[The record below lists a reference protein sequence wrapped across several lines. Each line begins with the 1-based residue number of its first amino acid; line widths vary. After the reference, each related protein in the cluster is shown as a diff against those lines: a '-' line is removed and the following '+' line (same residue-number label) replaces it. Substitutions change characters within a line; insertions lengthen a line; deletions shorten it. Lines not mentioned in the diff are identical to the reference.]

1 MDSYRPLRGTPVHEL
16 DTPCLLVDM
25 DNLEHNFQ
33 VIADTYRDTEC
44 KMRVHTKNL
53 KSPLL
58 ALMQIRAGGTVGGV
72 CTAKVA
78 EAEVMV
84 EGGIDDVLIPNQIV
98 PRDKI
103 ARLCALAERANIT
116 VAVDDPRN
124 VEDISE
130 VAQTHGATIGVVI
143 EVDTS
148 MHRAGIRRIEQ
159 GVELARL
166 AQEAPGVVFRG
177 VMSHQSVK
185 GTIDRETRMIEGRR
199 FIQTCLDVKDAIEAE
214 GIPVEIV
221 STGETW
227 TYDVAV
233 DMPGVTEV
241 EGGTYALM
249 GTNYTYMEDFRF
261 AGKILGTVISTP
273 RPGVA
278 IGDVGVMAPGVTQRC
293 APHVGRSTR
302 RRRRGAARGPH
313 RPALQRADALACWR
327 QLFPSQ
333 RPAGYYGQPLGP
345 VHRRSQRRRRGGVGH
360 PRARVPQLAGR
371 SVSGGPGRGF
381 LPRLCARPGLRRRRP
396 RSCAFLLG
404 RLDAG
409 LQRLHEVHDLTLCGY
424 RCDR

>member
-261 AGKILGTVISTP
+261 AAKILGTVISTP

-278 IGDVGVMAPGVTQRC
+278 IGDVGVMALASPNGVLPTLDGQPGVAVEELHEDHIVLRSNG
-293 APHVGRSTR
+293 PMPLHVGDNFFLLSGQQDIMVNRWDQFIAVR
-302 RRRRGAARGPH
+302 NGVVEAAWDIPARGCH
-313 RPALQRADALACWR
+313 N
-327 QLFPSQ
+327 
-333 RPAGYYGQPLGP
+333 
-345 VHRRSQRRRRGGVGH
+345 
-360 PRARVPQLAGR
+360 
-371 SVSGGPGRGF
+371 
-381 LPRLCARPGLRRRRP
+381 
-396 RSCAFLLG
+396 
-404 RLDAG
+404 
-409 LQRLHEVHDLTLCGY
+409 
-424 RCDR
+424 